1 MLQHLK
7 INILGM
13 NLDGLFGTISTI
25 VLFCYNFAMVK
36 SKEKMLGKWSELF
49 QKKMEQKSLNSS
61 LAFLQKPTFYAIVE
75 TFIISFAQYWFVGNI
90 NFAFGNLVGTGANY
104 FGILFAGPI
113 LVSIVCWLLRIDR
126 HKQLDLI
133 IPAYPL
139 ALCFVKL
146 ACFSCGCCR
155 GIQTSFGLYNYLS
168 QRTEFPVQLIESALA
183 LLIFFFLQYYK
194 KKAKTGTMYPIYMI
208 LYSGTRFFSEFL
220 RREPNVLGIL
230 KIYHLLCIMGVLIGT
245 ILYVIIYR
253 KKLDLRESNSGS

>member
-1 MLQHLK
+1 MLRHLE
-7 INILGM
+7 ISILGM
-13 NLDGLFGTISTI
+13 QLDVFFGTLSTC
-25 VLFCYNFAMVK
+25 VLFLYNFSNIK
-36 SKEKMLGKWSELF
+36 SKVMILGQWSQLL
-49 QKKMEQKSLNSS
+49 QKKMEQSTLCK
-61 LAFLQKPTFYAIVE
+61 LAPFLRSPIFYAIIE
-75 TFIISFAQYWFVGNI
+75 TCMVSFAQYWFVGTI
-90 NFAFGNLVGTGANY
+90 NTTFGNLLGTGANY
-104 FGILFAGPI
+104 FGTLFIAPCLASVI
-113 LVSIVCWLLRIDR
+113 CWLLRIDPY
-126 HKQLDLI
+126 KQLDLI

-139 ALCFVKL
+139 ALCFVKI
-146 ACFSCGCCR
+146 SCLCYGCCS
-155 GIQTSFGLYNYLS
+155 GIPTSFGMYNYWS
-168 QRTEFPVQLIESALA
+168 QRMEFPVQLVEATLA